1 MFCTRAYAATSSLE
15 PLCDYSLLII
25 IRSCLFSSPLKIM
38 ECSKLFS
45 HFKSMSAPYL
55 SPPKLS
61 KAMFVF
67 LSFLNKVLQ
76 DHCLYRRLYINV
88 FFSTVC
94 FLLIYFFL
102 TLSKQQHFELMYYHK
117 TKYFVLQ
124 FLKMSGFVSLLFASE
139 LIKNITTLKQ
149 SNYLTCGDFLMIFL
163 WDRKLK
169 AGRYFG
175 IFVRKVQFSTHSQAQ
190 AAGISYPRLSS
201 SWKPAHQTFFQD
213 EPSLAISDSFI
224 LSL

>member
-76 DHCLYRRLYINV
+76 DHYLYRRLYINV

-94 FLLIYFFL
+94 FLLIYFFFNIIKATAL
-102 TLSKQQHFELMYYHK
+102 WIDVLSQDKVFCAPVFE
-117 TKYFVLQ
+117 
-124 FLKMSGFVSLLFASE
+124 
-139 LIKNITTLKQ
+139 N
-149 SNYLTCGDFLMIFL
+149 
-163 WDRKLK
+163 
-169 AGRYFG
+169 
-175 IFVRKVQFSTHSQAQ
+175 VRFCF
-190 AAGISYPRLSS
+190 
-201 SWKPAHQTFFQD
+201 PAFC
-213 EPSLAISDSFI
+213 
-224 LSL
+224 